1 MNLDLEALETSFDLV
16 APHGDEL
23 MDVFYARLFE
33 AAPTVK
39 PLFAGTDL
47 KRQKTMLPRDARTP
61 AESLRDLDAI
71 VPSCMSSVRGTS
83 PTAPSR
89 STIPWSAACS
99 SPRWPRSP
107 GLPGRR
113 GTSGLERR
121 LRGRRRRD
129 DRGCRAGD
137 AAGRRVDAATSARRG
152 AADFAP
158 SAPEAPAARVL
169 EQRFLIPAREVQ
181 EVVTELREL
190 AGGYR

>member
-33 AAPTVK
+33 AAPAVK

-47 KRQKTMLPRDARTP
+47 KRQKTMLLGTLVLLRK
-61 AESLRDLDAI
+61 SLRDLDAI

-113 GTSGLERR
+113 R
-121 LRGRRRRD
+121 
-129 DRGCRAGD
+129 
-137 AAGRRVDAATSARRG
+137 
-152 AADFAP
+152 
-158 SAPEAPAARVL
+158 
-169 EQRFLIPAREVQ
+169 
-181 EVVTELREL
+181 
-190 AGGYR
+190 